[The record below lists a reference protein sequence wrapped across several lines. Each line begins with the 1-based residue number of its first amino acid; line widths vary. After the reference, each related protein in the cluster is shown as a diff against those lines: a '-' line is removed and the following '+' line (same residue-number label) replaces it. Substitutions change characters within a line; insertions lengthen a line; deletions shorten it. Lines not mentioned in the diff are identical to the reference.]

1 MEDLWRLLVIV
12 QQAGWMDNSLSFVTY
27 YHCHQRGGG
36 QDGHMDLFGWVE
48 IKDQWTVASHLWF
61 P

>member
-1 MEDLWRLLVIV
+1 MRKTCGGFWLLCNRMD
-12 QQAGWMDNSLSFVTY
+12 GWSFVTY
-27 YHCHQRGGG
+27 YHCHERGGG